1 MSGGLAVP
9 GGDPVQL
16 QTLADQLE
24 VLGKETGNLGAS
36 TRQAAAAIPSGADWT
51 GDAADSFSAFAGDLG
66 QGAGA
71 AEAPLQQMA
80 AAVRQYAGY
89 LSTAQ
94 EKTQA
99 FNSIARAAQSDSSG
113 SLLGEAEMA
122 GQDAMGA
129 LQALQAAG
137 DQAATAVTSAAGG
150 LGDLFKPAGPVQTW
164 IDKQSALGD
173 GYTLVPE
180 EPEWP
185 KGDIPI
191 WEEPEFPKGDMPI
204 WEEPEGPKGDIPIWE
219 EPDWPKGDIP
229 ILPEPGEL
237 PGDIPIPPGLL
248 GPLIN
253 YESGTEDG
261 NTDDEP
267 PEDEPPFGG
276 IAQPGTTGSGL
287 GFGSDGQPASDNAVN
302 NYIRPPVE
310 GDTNYQVFDPNDK
323 GVTITDIDKISD
335 GKLVEEKSAT
345 GQDPRMDIPSWVQQ
359 NVTGKL
365 DSYYQARE
373 YMPGYA
379 NAPFEIE
386 FTQPGATPQ
395 FQQAVEQ
402 AAAQWQA
409 AHPGTPVTIQWSN
422 P

>member
-9 GGDPVQL
+9 GGDPAQL
-16 QTLADQLE
+16 QALADQLE

-164 IDKQSALGD
+164 IDKQGALGD

-219 EPDWPKGDIP
+219 EPEWPKGDIP

-261 NTDDEP
+261 SPDDEP
-267 PEDEPPFGG
+267 PEDEPPFG
-276 IAQPGTTGSGL
+276 IAQPGTTGNGV
-287 GFGSDGQPASDNAVN
+287 GFGPDEHPAPGDNVN
-302 NYIRPPVE
+302 NYVRPPVP

-323 GVTITDIDKISD
+323 GITITDIDSVRPNE
-335 GKLVEEKSAT
+335 LVENKSFT
-345 GQDPRMDIPSWVQQ
+345 GFNTPSQNEAWVQNQ
-359 NVTGKL
+359 IVPKL
-365 DSYYQARE
+365 DKYYLARQ
-373 YMPGYA
+373 YLPGYE
-379 NAPFEIE
+379 NAPIGINFEQG
-386 FTQPGATPQ
+386 TNQQLQNAA
-395 FQQAVEQ
+395 QQAVTSWEQ
-402 AAAQWQA
+402 
-409 AHPGTPVTIQWSN
+409 AHPGVRVTIYSGGSS
-422 P
+422 